1 MENAKTL
8 KKCYV
13 KQDHIVSLRTVNVA
27 LFYIFIF
34 NAVFIP
40 NDNFNLKILS
50 LGALLVLNVT
60 NVFTPKSADERVA
73 FVIGFLVTGF
83 TIVKSFLLTTDLI
96 GNVRIGY
103 PGFILL
109 LLPVIKRYKIDF
121 YKAFMAV
128 LKALALLTVVLACLD
143 LLHIVDMY
151 ANPILNWYS
160 ESGNAMIGKGAH
172 LPLYYMIFFKT
183 SPLLFVCL
191 VDAMKNKKI
200 IWELIV
206 IGALLL
212 NGTRANLAMLF
223 VTIVFYACFLQRDK
237 YLRWIVILLAGVALM
252 ILLLDGRVFD
262 FVIDIFQRKSS
273 GDVTRAGH
281 LKGIFEVWEANPLKF
296 FVGSG
301 YNSKFYSYGIN
312 DYTSNVELSYW
323 NLLRQIGLFSFVAFM
338 FAYLYP
344 IVRLVKKKESYIYIL
359 AYVVYLAIA
368 YTNPFLYSSTG
379 VTMLL
384 FMYYLIGKEF
394 KKGKLTGERS
404 L

>member
-128 LKALALLTVVLACLD
+128 LRALALLTVVLACLD

-172 LPLYYMIFFKT
+172 LPLYYIIFFK
-183 SPLLFVCL
+183 
-191 VDAMKNKKI
+191 
-200 IWELIV
+200 
-206 IGALLL
+206 
-212 NGTRANLAMLF
+212 
-223 VTIVFYACFLQRDK
+223 
-237 YLRWIVILLAGVALM
+237 
-252 ILLLDGRVFD
+252 
-262 FVIDIFQRKSS
+262 
-273 GDVTRAGH
+273 
-281 LKGIFEVWEANPLKF
+281 
-296 FVGSG
+296 
-301 YNSKFYSYGIN
+301 
-312 DYTSNVELSYW
+312 
-323 NLLRQIGLFSFVAFM
+323 SF
-338 FAYLYP
+338 
-344 IVRLVKKKESYIYIL
+344 
-359 AYVVYLAIA
+359 
-368 YTNPFLYSSTG
+368 
-379 VTMLL
+379 
-384 FMYYLIGKEF
+384 
-394 KKGKLTGERS
+394 
-404 L
+404 